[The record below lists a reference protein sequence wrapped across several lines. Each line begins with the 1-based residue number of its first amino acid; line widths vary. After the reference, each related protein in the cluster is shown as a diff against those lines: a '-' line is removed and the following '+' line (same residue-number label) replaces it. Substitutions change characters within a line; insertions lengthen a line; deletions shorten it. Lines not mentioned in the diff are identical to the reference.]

1 MLRERVPPCPRRQ
14 SQFCG
19 WGADGVVLDLNRKP
33 MAQMICETEL
43 EIVPGALSVVA
54 RLACDWFRA
63 KLS

>member
-1 MLRERVPPCPRRQ
+1 
-14 SQFCG
+14 
-19 WGADGVVLDLNRKP
+19 VVLDLNRKP